1 MVTAIVDIPMIIGTT
16 KVPALWGVTKRK
28 RLIMGYVNDTAMS
41 QFIPAINFAFSL
53 GTWTPTLASNV
64 VSNVRTAGAAS
75 CNVFIPILIP
85 SNLVALKGSR
95 LKSIDVWY
103 SIATADLTDFATVE
117 IEAIT
122 LPANATLPT
131 ATTLASTQDALHN
144 TAALRKA
151 QQNAKMTITVT
162 TPVWIADLLQ
172 YVVNLVLSCAATSVV
187 TFYGAL
193 IHYDARE

>member
-1 MVTAIVDIPMIIGTT
+1 
-16 KVPALWGVTKRK
+16 
-28 RLIMGYVNDTAMS
+28 
-41 QFIPAINFAFSL
+41 
-53 GTWTPTLASNV
+53 
-64 VSNVRTAGAAS
+64 
-75 CNVFIPILIP
+75 
-85 SNLVALKGSR
+85 
-95 LKSIDVWY
+95 VWY